1 MSRRGGANKEIME
14 AWLQEYMKPGT
25 VTVIVY
31 NALNYKKSGIVKQI
45 GLKKTSPNAWNEK
58 IYDVLQWNGC
68 KGSFKLES
76 GTLANVHIFHLVP
89 KKLKLVQPLGHSGSF
104 KNDFPLR
111 DVAESEEFIHIL
123 GIEHDG
129 ERQEF

>member
-25 VTVIVY
+25 VTVIVDDG
-31 NALNYKKSGIVKQI
+31 LNYKQSGIVKQI
-45 GLKKTSPNAWNEK
+45 GLKRASPND
-58 IYDVLQWNGC
+58 YFVLQWNGC
-68 KGSFKLES
+68 QGSFKLES

-89 KKLKLVQPLGHSGSF
+89 KKLKFVQPLGHSGSF

>member
-25 VTVIVY
+25 VTVIVDDG
-31 NALNYKKSGIVKQI
+31 LNYKQSGIVKQI
-45 GLKKTSPNAWNEK
+45 GLKRASPND
-58 IYDVLQWNGC
+58 YFVLQWNGC
-68 KGSFKLES
+68 QGSFKLES